1 MPRVFR
7 LIKEPFLDT
16 PLAGGSAKR
25 GERWNPVGVDVLYTS
40 SSPELAL
47 VEVLANL
54 MPIRLDELPTYYLI
68 SIAIPD
74 EQAIRHYTIDQMP
87 PGWNTPV
94 RTTRLQQFLGEW
106 LMGTQEV
113 AVAIPSAVVPF
124 SNNIILHRG
133 HAAFDQVSVESI
145 QPFTVDGRL
154 VLPTDYGPVTGEE

>member
-1 MPRVFR
+1 MPRVYR
-7 LIKEPFLDT
+7 LIKERFLDT

-68 SIAIPD
+68 TIHLPN
-74 EQAIRHYTIDQMP
+74 EQALKVYRVDQLP
-87 PGWNTPV
+87 PDWNTPV
-94 RTTRLQQFLGEW
+94 RTTQLQTFLGEW
-106 LMGTQEV
+106 LTGTREL
-113 AVAIPSAVVPF
+113 AVALPSAVVPF
-124 SNNIILHRG
+124 STNVILHRS
-133 HAAFDQVSVESI
+133 HAAFEQVSVESI

-154 VLPTDYGPVTGEE
+154 VLPTNYGPLSEKS

>member
-7 LIKEPFLDT
+7 LIKERFLET

-25 GERWNPVGVDVLYTS
+25 GERWNPMGVDVLYTS

-68 SIAIPD
+68 TIHLPD
-74 EQAIRHYTIDQMP
+74 QAPVRPYRVDELP
-87 PGWNTPV
+87 PDWNTPV
-94 RTTRLQQFLGEW
+94 RTTGLQTFLGKW
-106 LMGTQEV
+106 LNGTEEL

-124 SNNIILHRG
+124 SPNIILHRA
-133 HAAFDQVSVESI
+133 HPAFEQVLVESI

-154 VLPTDYGPVTGEE
+154 VLPINYGPIDLQV